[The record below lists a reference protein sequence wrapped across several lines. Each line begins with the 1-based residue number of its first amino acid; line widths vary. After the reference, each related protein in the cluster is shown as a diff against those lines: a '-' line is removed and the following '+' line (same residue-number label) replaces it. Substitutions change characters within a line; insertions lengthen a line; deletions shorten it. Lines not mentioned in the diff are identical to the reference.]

1 MTIEL
6 ENLNMMSAFI
16 GAIIGSIVTIL
27 SRWILFRI
35 ELKRKKRL
43 MNDDLIH
50 QQEVLI
56 EYKKVTEQLLA
67 DFENKENLDRRSHPS
82 FEDLYTDIYESIS
95 KSDLFIIYQN
105 RLPKIVQIYKSIEFL
120 KEYKPSILY
129 GEYIDNWES
138 HRKLQEHLD
147 HMNKYPDDIYCGAQI
162 GYMTHAIGQLKLNL
176 NTINEVKRDINGAL
190 TYKFYWL
197 SPL

>member
-1 MTIEL
+1 MKEEL
-6 ENLNMMSAFI
+6 ENLNMLSAFI

-27 SRWILFRI
+27 SRWIIFRI
-35 ELKRKKRL
+35 ELRRKKKL

-56 EYKKVTEQLLA
+56 EYKNVTEKLLI

-82 FEDLYTDIYESIS
+82 FEDLYTDVYESLS
-95 KSDLFIIYQN
+95 KSDLYIIYQN

-120 KEYKPSILY
+120 KEYKPSTLY
-129 GEYIDNWES
+129 AEYVDKWES

-147 HMNKYPDDIYCGAQI
+147 HVNKYPDKKYCGAQI
-162 GYMTHAIGQLKLNL
+162 GFINDTIGQLKLNL
-176 NTINEVKRDINGAL
+176 NTIAEVKRDINSAL
-190 TYKFYWL
+190 TYKFFWL
-197 SPL
+197 NPL